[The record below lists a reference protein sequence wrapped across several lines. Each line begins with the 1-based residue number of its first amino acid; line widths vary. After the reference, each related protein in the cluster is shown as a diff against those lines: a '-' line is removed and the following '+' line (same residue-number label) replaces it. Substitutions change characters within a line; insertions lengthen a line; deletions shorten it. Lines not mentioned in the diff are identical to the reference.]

1 MTAKSL
7 LTNKITV
14 IPLVVLIS
22 ILWGS
27 AFPVI
32 KLIYAELGVK
42 SVSVPARIFLASL
55 RFLIASAILLLV
67 SFAMFR
73 RQLLVKKEYIPRIFL
88 LGFFQTILQYIFLY
102 VGMANTSGSKGSIL
116 TSTLNFF
123 LIIICHFYYKDDKL
137 NLRKSLGLILGFS
150 GIVLANWD
158 KGMTWTFNLNGEFLL
173 ILVGVVSAIGYFMAK
188 ELSREVHPVI
198 ITTWQMII
206 GSLALLIIASMF
218 MKPGD
223 IVHITV
229 KGWSLIIYSGIIS
242 SVIFPIWYSVLK
254 YNKAGEITIYKFIV
268 PISGTL
274 ISSWIVPGEIIPSAM
289 PAALI
294 LVTAGIVTV
303 NYSRKTPKIKEAT

>member
-1 MTAKSL
+1 
-7 LTNKITV
+7 
-14 IPLVVLIS
+14 
-22 ILWGS
+22 
-27 AFPVI
+27 
-32 KLIYAELGVK
+32 
-42 SVSVPARIFLASL
+42 
-55 RFLIASAILLLV
+55 
-67 SFAMFR
+67 
-73 RQLLVKKEYIPRIFL
+73 
-88 LGFFQTILQYIFLY
+88 
-102 VGMANTSGSKGSIL
+102 
-116 TSTLNFF
+116 
-123 LIIICHFYYKDDKL
+123 
-137 NLRKSLGLILGFS
+137 
-150 GIVLANWD
+150 
-158 KGMTWTFNLNGEFLL
+158 MTWTFNLNGEFLL

>member
-1 MTAKSL
+1 
-7 LTNKITV
+7 
-14 IPLVVLIS
+14 
-22 ILWGS
+22 
-27 AFPVI
+27 
-32 KLIYAELGVK
+32 
-42 SVSVPARIFLASL
+42 
-55 RFLIASAILLLV
+55 
-67 SFAMFR
+67 
-73 RQLLVKKEYIPRIFL
+73 
-88 LGFFQTILQYIFLY
+88 
-102 VGMANTSGSKGSIL
+102 
-116 TSTLNFF
+116 
-123 LIIICHFYYKDDKL
+123 
-137 NLRKSLGLILGFS
+137 
-150 GIVLANWD
+150 
-158 KGMTWTFNLNGEFLL
+158 
-173 ILVGVVSAIGYFMAK
+173 
-188 ELSREVHPVI
+188 
-198 ITTWQMII
+198 MII